1 MNCFEQKKLSEF
13 QKDLIISSLI
23 SSRYMSKNIESKKEY
38 TKIIKILQ
46 DDVKRKKYL
55 TGKYVKTQ

>member
-1 MNCFEQKKLSEF
+1 MKCFEQKKLSEF

-23 SSRYMSKNIESKKEY
+23 SSRYMSKNIESQKEY

-46 DDVKRKKYL
+46 DDVKLKGQSKR
-55 TGKYVKTQ
+55 

>member
-23 SSRYMSKNIESKKEY
+23 SSRYMSKNIESQKEY